1 MTSFL
6 IDVFGSLRICGIRD
20 LFSKKMSLTSKEKK
34 KLLDR
39 KRSKT
44 RINIGD
50 CFEEWRAL
58 MRDRGLSNDRL
69 LCRHQL
75 DM

>member
-1 MTSFL
+1 MAY
-6 IDVFGSLRICGIRD
+6 GIY
-20 LFSKKMSLTSKEKK
+20 LPKKMSLTSKEKK

-58 MRDRGLSNDRL
+58 MRDRGFSNDRL
-69 LCRHQL
+69 LCRYLL